1 MRVTLGRKLFLYT
14 GGTLTLV
21 LLMTFLVLERSQ
33 ARQWEEHLHAQS
45 RAFARFAT
53 PELLKLF
60 RGSFEPRRDDA
71 LGKVVEFLAV
81 NRDLIGFTLIS
92 PGGRVL
98 FQSPRFGPFSDHPW
112 PEPPTPE
119 NFSGFSPGAEPRL
132 RTLPWGEGRILELLM
147 PAFGPTGEQVLTVRY
162 LLTYASVDA
171 RLAEMRASFARIA
184 CLSLLAS
191 LPLVALAARRVSR
204 PIQSLT
210 AGARA
215 VARGELDTRLH
226 IANRDEIGGLARAF
240 NHMAENLSLSRD
252 ELTAKNRELI
262 EANENLRQ
270 VQEQL
275 IRSERLAAIG
285 QLAAGVS
292 HEIDNPVGII
302 LGYAELLLDDLDEA
316 DPRRDDVL
324 AIIAECRRCR
334 RITGGLLG
342 LARGGAVRRESLR
355 LDELAEATVASLR
368 PQKLFRQ
375 VPILIQPPPQPL
387 EVFADPDQ
395 LRQVLV
401 NLLLNAAQAMGG
413 AGEVVL
419 TLSRDGERIELTVD
433 DSGPGVPVELR
444 ERIFDPFFS
453 SKGSGE
459 GTGLGLSLCRKLM
472 EEQGGSL
479 FVADSPVGGA
489 RFGLLLP
496 AASGE
501 KSFDK
506 SGDAS

>member
-45 RAFARFAT
+45 RAFVRFAT

-60 RGSFEPRRDDA
+60 RGSFAPGQDDA
-71 LGKVVEFLAV
+71 QGKVVEFLAV

-98 FQSPRFGPFSDHPW
+98 FQSPRFGPFADHPW

-119 NFSGFSPGAEPRL
+119 DLSGFSPGAEPLL
-132 RTLPWGEGRILELLM
+132 RTLPWGEGRALELLM

-191 LPLVALAARRVSR
+191 LPLVALAARRVSQ

-210 AGARA
+210 EGARA
-215 VARGELDTRLH
+215 VARGELDTRLQ

-302 LGYAELLLDDLDEA
+302 LGYAELLLDDLEEA

-355 LDELAEATVASLR
+355 LAELAEATAASLR

-375 VPILIQPPPQPL
+375 VPIRIQAPPEPL
-387 EVFADPDQ
+387 EVFADPDP

-413 AGEVVL
+413 SGEVAVTLERAGEQV
-419 TLSRDGERIELTVD
+419 SLTVD
-433 DSGPGVPVELR
+433 DSGPGVPLELR

-453 SKGSGE
+453 TKGSGE

-479 FVADSPVGGA
+479 FVADAPAGGA

-496 AASGE
+496 VASGE

-506 SGDAS
+506 LGDAS